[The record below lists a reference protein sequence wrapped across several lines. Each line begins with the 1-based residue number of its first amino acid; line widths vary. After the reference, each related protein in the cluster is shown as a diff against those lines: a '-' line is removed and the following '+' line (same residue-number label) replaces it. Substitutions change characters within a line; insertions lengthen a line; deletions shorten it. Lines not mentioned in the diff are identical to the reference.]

1 MAQHLIFQR
10 RGVIRSSYRVAGLKY
25 AVSVQLWK
33 LWQLLKVSVGV
44 WDRDVLLATNVMR
57 RADRLLRHDVT
68 LPEQRHP
75 KGLQIHQDI
84 ISSTGRM
91 VSTVFCLFPFG
102 AFLAKVRRAP
112 ASVLLSTARR
122 ERSLPRARARARARR
137 CPKQPTTRPSL

>member
-1 MAQHLIFQR
+1 M
-10 RGVIRSSYRVAGLKY
+10 IRSSYRVAGLKY

-84 ISSTGRM
+84 ISATGRM

-112 ASVLLSTARR
+112 ASFFC
-122 ERSLPRARARARARR
+122 LPPGVSVSFHARARARR
-137 CPKQPTTRPSL
+137 CPKQPTTRPSS